1 MDASWQGGGGGPS
14 QQMPPFVSQLDGGA
28 NHEDWEDWLRWDPA
42 VEANSPD
49 DGTFNS
55 GSSKNDSP
63 LQAPAYPEA
72 YGQHDEP
79 LVPPLIVG
87 DDNFGFG
94 TGTGLSNEFLFG
106 GIGEMDTGFDFDLAN
121 SLNDLPA
128 NLPKLDTNAA
138 AWPLPSNDAP
148 DGNIAALS
156 AISNDQKHNSISAGS
171 LTATTPSLH
180 NSPASTSNARHS
192 ISSNSP
198 DPPKKRGGRKRK
210 AEVEPEQPSVEN
222 AEHGDEQDGDEPP
235 MKKTSHNVIEKR
247 YRNNLNDKIVELRN
261 SVPSLRAKGAAKGAK
276 GTEDLDGLT
285 PAHKLNKAT
294 VMAKATEYIKHLET
308 RNQTMADEMAALKAQ
323 LARAEAAF
331 GQSRDR
337 QASMSNG
344 NSPTSGMTRSRE
356 ASSAGSPFHLSVAQ
370 DQSRFGQSAVQ
381 QQYMQQQGQP
391 QYVRSPNPPVDA
403 QNQPQHNNRRGGS
416 SLINKAMLGTM
427 AGIMALEGFN
437 SEHGDPGNPSAHQ
450 LFSVPTALLKRS
462 LGGSPSASTALSR
475 QATISVLKT
484 FLGIGVVLY
493 LLAPLLSLSP
503 RRKHKA
509 HASVQLPKAPS
520 LASPVEVRQ
529 KAWLTAIQTVWV
541 PKHFLLEVIA
551 VGFKMFQLSMR
562 RLIGSEAFTTI
573 TGTTKEE
580 EAARIKAWDIAI
592 DAQLAGG
599 DAEVGYYRL
608 LMTLMES
615 GTLPDSPA
623 RLMQKAVH
631 FRVFFW
637 EVANAGY
644 GNLTGFKQFTEK
656 VGRIYWNS
664 ARRLQKE
671 LLHAQSQGRPT
682 EDDESELLP
691 DHLASLGELD
701 CDEVLSD
708 EMIQRA
714 WNLAW
719 NKPSANGTIA
729 NAARDSVVEDHAIRS
744 PLDAVAAW
752 YTNTTIDDTLADA
765 LSDNVSTI
773 DTEYYLRLALRVAP
787 PASSTHVRAL
797 AAKAVLSKTN
807 RNANIVTAL
816 EALPVL
822 SPASGMNLV
831 NHAPASP
838 DICTALTLAKMISL
852 CSPSSPRS
860 ARMRAF
866 DALTGL
872 HLAPADFTLL
882 TAIGAY
888 RLLRIMSSRKDVPS
902 QTEHD
907 LEDLAGNLRVWV
919 GTSSSKGSGLGVEGR
934 GKVVRLCLSVAK
946 QLGGWGEKD
955 SGYVSNSSSQRG
967 SQKGSSSPQLVG

>member
-1 MDASWQGGGGGPS
+1 MDASWQGGGGPS
-14 QQMPPFVSQLDGGA
+14 QQMPVFASQLDGEA

-63 LQAPAYPEA
+63 LQAPSYSGS
-72 YGQHDEP
+72 YGQNDEP
-79 LVPPLIVG
+79 LVPPLIIG
-87 DDNFGFG
+87 DDNYEIGASAA
-94 TGTGLSNEFLFG
+94 LSNESLLFG
-106 GIGEMDTGFDFDLAN
+106 GIGDLHAGFDFDLAN
-121 SLNDLPA
+121 SLNNLPA
-128 NLPKLDTNAA
+128 DLPKLDTHAA
-138 AWPLPSNDAP
+138 AWPLPSNDGPDFSGGSSAASYNQNHGATAAP
-148 DGNIAALS
+148 SLAA
-156 AISNDQKHNSISAGS
+156 I
-171 LTATTPSLH
+171 TPSLH
-180 NSPASTSNARHS
+180 HSPASTSNTRHS
-192 ISSNSP
+192 ISSTSP

-210 AEVEPEQPSVEN
+210 AEVAPEPSFEG
-222 AEHGDEQDGDEPP
+222 AEHNESQEGDEPP

-261 SVPSLRAKGAAKGAK
+261 SVPSLRAKGVAKGAK

-294 VMAKATEYIKHLET
+294 VMAKATEYIKHLEA
-308 RNQTMADEMAALKAQ
+308 RNQTMVDEMAALKAQ
-323 LARAEAAF
+323 LARVEAGF

-337 QASMSNG
+337 QASMG
-344 NSPTSGMTRSRE
+344 HSPTSRSRE
-356 ASSAGSPFHLSVAQ
+356 ASSAGSPSFLSVAQ
-370 DQSRFGQSAVQ
+370 DPSRFGQPTVQ
-381 QQYMQQQGQP
+381 QQYMQQQTQP
-391 QYVRSPNPPVDA
+391 TYARPPNPPVDA
-403 QNQPQHNNRRGGS
+403 QNQPQNGNGRGGAGFV
-416 SLINKAMLGTM
+416 NKVMLGTM
-427 AGIMALEGFN
+427 AGIMALEGY
-437 SEHGDPGNPSAHQ
+437 SEHSDASSPSAHQ

-462 LGGSPSASTALSR
+462 FGGSSTPSAERSR
-475 QATISVLKT
+475 LATISVLKIP
-484 FLGIGVVLY
+484 LVIGVLIY
-493 LLAPLLSLSP
+493 LLAPLFSYTP
-503 RRKHKA
+503 RRKPQA
-509 HASVQLPKAPS
+509 HASVQLPQAPS
-520 LASPVEVRQ
+520 LASPVEVRR

-541 PKHFLLEVIA
+541 PKHFLHEVVA
-551 VGFKMFQLSMR
+551 VGFKMFQLSLR

-599 DAEVGYYRL
+599 DAQVSYYRL
-608 LMTLMES
+608 LLTLMES

-644 GNLTGFKQFTEK
+644 GNLVGFKQFTEK
-656 VGRIYWNS
+656 VGRIYWAS

-671 LLHAQSQGRPT
+671 LVHAKSQGRLT
-682 EDDESELLP
+682 DEDESELLP
-691 DHLASLGELD
+691 DHLARLGELD

-752 YTNTTIDDTLADA
+752 YTNTAIDDTLADA
-765 LSDNVSTI
+765 LSDNVSTF
-773 DTEYYLRLALRVAP
+773 DTEYYIGLALSVAP

-797 AAKAVLSKTN
+797 VAKAVLSKTN
-807 RNANIVTAL
+807 RDANIVVAL

-822 SPASGMNLV
+822 SPTSGMNLV

-838 DICTALTLAKMISL
+838 DICMALTLAKMISL
-852 CSPSSPRS
+852 CSHTSSRS
-860 ARMRAF
+860 ACMRAF

-872 HLAPADFTLL
+872 QLARAQFTLL
-882 TAIGAY
+882 TAVAAY
-888 RLLRIMSSRKDVPS
+888 RLLRMLSSSKDVTKI
-902 QTEHD
+902 TERSI
-907 LEDLAGNLRVWV
+907 EDIAGSLRVWV
-919 GTSSSKGSGLGVEGR
+919 GTSSGKGSGLGPEGR
-934 GKVVRLCLSVAK
+934 RKVVRLCLNIAR

-955 SGYVSNSSSQRG
+955 SGYVSNSSSQKG
-967 SQKGSSSPQLVG
+967 SQKGDSSPWLQ

>member
-1 MDASWQGGGGGPS
+1 MDASWQGGGGASS

-42 VEANSPD
+42 LDATSPD

-63 LQAPAYPEA
+63 LQAPAYP
-72 YGQHDEP
+72 GQQDEP

-87 DDNFGFG
+87 DDDFGFG
-94 TGTGLSNEFLFG
+94 NSAGLSNDSFLFG
-106 GIGEMDTGFDFDLAN
+106 GGIGDVDAGFDFDLAN
-121 SLNDLPA
+121 SLNDLPT
-128 NLPKLDTNAA
+128 NLPKLDTTSAP
-138 AWPLPSNDAP
+138 WTLPSNDAP
-148 DGNIAALS
+148 EAGGTLS
-156 AISNDQKHNSISAGS
+156 AFSSDQKHNFTPAAS
-171 LTATTPSLH
+171 LAATTPSLH
-180 NSPASTSNARHS
+180 HSPASTSHARHS

-210 AEVEPEQPSVEN
+210 AEVEAEATVEN
-222 AEHGDEQDGDEPP
+222 AENGETQDGDEPP

-261 SVPSLRAKGAAKGAK
+261 SVPSLRAKGASKGGK

-323 LARAEAAF
+323 LARVEAAI

-337 QASMSNG
+337 QVSMGNG
-344 NSPTSGMTRSRE
+344 SSPPAGMSRSRE
-356 ASSAGSPFHLSVAQ
+356 ASSAGSPSFLNVAQ

-381 QQYMQQQGQP
+381 QQYVQQQTQP
-391 QYVRSPNPPVDA
+391 TYSRPPNPPVDA
-403 QNQPQHNNRRGGS
+403 QNQPQNGNGRGGQGFM
-416 SLINKAMLGTM
+416 NKVMLGTM

-437 SEHGDPGNPSAHQ
+437 EHGDSGGPSAQQ

-462 LGGSPSASTALSR
+462 FGGPTASSAEVSR
-475 QATISVLKT
+475 QTTISVFKV
-484 FLGIGVVLY
+484 FLVVGVLLY
-493 LLAPLLSLSP
+493 LLAPLLSFSP
-503 RRKHKA
+503 RRKPKA
-509 HASVQLPKAPS
+509 HPSVQLPQAPS
-520 LASPVEVRQ
+520 LASPVEVRR

-541 PKHFLLEVIA
+541 PKHFLHEVVA

-599 DAEVGYYRL
+599 DAQVSYYRL
-608 LMTLMES
+608 LLTLMES

-644 GNLTGFKQFTEK
+644 GNLIGFKQFTEK
-656 VGRIYWNS
+656 VGRIYWAS

-671 LLHAQSQGRPT
+671 LVHAKAQGRPSD
-682 EDDESELLP
+682 EDGLELLP
-691 DHLASLGELD
+691 DHLARLGELD

-719 NKPSANGTIA
+719 NKPSANGTIS

-752 YTNTTIDDTLADA
+752 YTNTAIDDTLADA
-765 LSDNVSTI
+765 LSDNVSTF
-773 DTEYYLRLALRVAP
+773 DTEYYIGLALSVAP

-807 RNANIVTAL
+807 RDANIIVAL
-816 EALPVL
+816 EALPVI
-822 SPASGMNLV
+822 SPTSGMNLV

-838 DICTALTLAKMISL
+838 DVCTALTLAKMISL

-872 HLAPADFTLL
+872 QLAPAQFTLL
-882 TAIGAY
+882 TAVAAY
-888 RLLRIMSSRKDVPS
+888 RLLRIMSSRKEVPKP
-902 QTEHD
+902 TEHG
-907 LEDLAGNLRVWV
+907 LEDLAGSLRVWV
-919 GTSSSKGSGLGVEGR
+919 GTSSGKNSGLGLDGR
-934 GKVVRLCLSVAK
+934 RKVVRLCLNVAK
-946 QLGGWGEKD
+946 QLGGWEEKD
-955 SGYVSNSSSQRG
+955 SGYVSNSSGSQKG
-967 SQKGSSSPQLVG
+967 SQKGSSSP